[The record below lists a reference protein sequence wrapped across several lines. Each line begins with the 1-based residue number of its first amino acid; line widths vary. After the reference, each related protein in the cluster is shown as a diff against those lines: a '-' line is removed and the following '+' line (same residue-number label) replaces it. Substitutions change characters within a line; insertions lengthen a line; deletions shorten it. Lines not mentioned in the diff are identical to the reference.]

1 MLSNCSA
8 KTSLES
14 FFRSETKFS
23 AQYCEVYLV
32 MYLCNIN
39 SADHNRYFRGL
50 KYSGGRFG
58 RGHALVHVL
67 VSLGAFGPPHV
78 ECLQLG

>member
-58 RGHALVHVL
+58 RGGVTHWCMYSCRWARSARPML
-67 VSLGAFGPPHV
+67 SASN
-78 ECLQLG
+78 